1 MAGYIVG
8 GILMILAG
16 IGLGVGISLWAKM
29 VGDRLGPQA
38 LRSAKVIAFLVI
50 FWLGGLGLAGGG
62 VWLFTR
68 A

>member
-1 MAGYIVG
+1 MVGYIVG

-16 IGLGVGISLWAKM
+16 LGLGVGISLWAKL
-29 VGDRLGPQA
+29 VADRLGPEA
-38 LRSAKVIAFLVI
+38 VKSAKVIVFLVL

-62 VWLFTR
+62 IWMLTQ